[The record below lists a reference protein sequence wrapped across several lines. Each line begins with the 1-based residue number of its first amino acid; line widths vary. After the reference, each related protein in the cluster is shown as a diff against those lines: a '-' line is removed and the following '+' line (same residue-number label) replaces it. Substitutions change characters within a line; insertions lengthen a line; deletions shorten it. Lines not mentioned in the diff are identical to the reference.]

1 MNSLIPAVLPSIGPI
16 VLCSLLLCATWSD
29 CKTFRIPNRLVAFG
43 IAAGLLVNM
52 VSPAVEGLSGSAPN
66 VFGLWSALQGMC
78 VGFAIL
84 LPFYFMRA
92 LGAGDV
98 KLMAMIGAFL
108 GPAALV
114 CIIFTTFLC
123 GGTLSLGLALKRK
136 KFRLLVENLQA
147 MLIAIYLNF
156 VSRKI
161 GQVETPAESVGTLPY
176 AVAITGG
183 TFLYLAVANS
193 VPLNRFIPF

>member
-1 MNSLIPAVLPSIGPI
+1 M
-16 VLCSLLLCATWSD
+16 T
-29 CKTFRIPNRLVAFG
+29 
-43 IAAGLLVNM
+43 
-52 VSPAVEGLSGSAPN
+52 
-66 VFGLWSALQGMC
+66 
-78 VGFAIL
+78 VGFVIL
-84 LPFYFMRA
+84 LPFYFMHA

-108 GPAALV
+108 GPAAMV

-123 GGTLSLGLALKRK
+123 GGTLSIGLALKRK
-136 KFRLLVENLQA
+136 KFLLLVANLQVL
-147 MLIAIYLNF
+147 LIAIYLNI

-161 GQVETPAESVGTLPY
+161 GEVEAPAESVGTLPY